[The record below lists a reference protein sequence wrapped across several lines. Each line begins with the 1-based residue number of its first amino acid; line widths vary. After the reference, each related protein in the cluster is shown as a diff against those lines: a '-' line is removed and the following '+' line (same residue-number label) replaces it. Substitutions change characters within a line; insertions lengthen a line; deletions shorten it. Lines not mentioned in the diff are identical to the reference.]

1 VRDVTDLQA
10 LDSPAGDGAPAAV
23 RRARAGGFTLLEL
36 LVTLVVLGLLMA
48 TLTRG
53 IRLGLRA
60 RDVEARITAG
70 DSQLETT
77 SRVLRTLI
85 SRAEPGDPYAPDAAF
100 TGTPHAVSFVTT
112 LPEGFGAAGAR
123 EADVSL
129 GVEPGRHLVL
139 RWRPHYRRWI
149 VPPPPPSAVTLV
161 DGVERVD
168 LGFWQPGANAAAGS
182 WVAALEA
189 AEPPKLVRVRVVFP
203 AGDPRRWPDIVA
215 APVQEALRP

>member
-1 VRDVTDLQA
+1 MTDLPA
-10 LDSPAGDGAPAAV
+10 LDSRVGDSTPSAA
-23 RRARAGGFTLLEL
+23 RRAGAGGFTLLEL

-53 IRLGLRA
+53 IRLGLRS
-60 RDVEARITAG
+60 RDVEARIAAG
-70 DSQLETT
+70 ASQLETT

-85 SRAEPGDPYAPDAAF
+85 SRAQPGDPYAADAAF

-112 LPEGFGAAGAR
+112 LPEGFGAAAAR

-129 GVEPGRHLVL
+129 GVDPGRHLVL

-149 VPPPPPSAVTLV
+149 VPPPPPSQVALL
-161 DGVERVD
+161 DGVERLE
-168 LGFWQPGANAAAGS
+168 LGFWQPGTGTAAGS

-203 AGDPRRWPDIVA
+203 EGDPRHWPDIVA
-215 APVQEALRP
+215 APMQEALKP